1 MERSVPVYFR
11 AHLRSNLRMVAH
23 KDKLASAPVPQSDL
37 AGWARS
43 LMARLDAQQRPL
55 LEAAVALFAQRRQGL
70 TIYSGEEDAN
80 AFVAAELLADVGF
93 DSETLAAALLL
104 HDFESAT
111 VTVEQIRAQ
120 LNPSVAEL
128 LEGVQRMRVI
138 HDLRQRQGAL
148 VADQN
153 QWEAL
158 RRMVFAMASDVRVV
172 IVTLGWCVAHLRAA
186 KTKNLSEQK
195 AIARE
200 ALDLYAPLANRLG
213 IWQIKW
219 EIEDLALRY
228 QEPERYK
235 EIARLLEER
244 RVDRESYIANF
255 IEALQAAL
263 REAGID
269 AEVKG
274 RPKHIY
280 SIWKKM
286 QRKNL
291 GFEEIFDIRAVRVIT
306 RSVPECYAVL
316 SVVHSRWNYVRSEFD
331 DYIAAPK
338 ENAYQSLHTA
348 VIGPEERVVEVQI
361 RSLDMDQHAELG
373 VAAHWRYKEGTGVDL
388 TLERKLTWLRQLLDW
403 RDIVVSSPAPGD
415 EPDGDSAE
423 RIYVFTP
430 MGKIIDLPV
439 GATPLDFAYHIH
451 SDVGHRC
458 RGAKVADKIIPLTA
472 ALHNGDVVEV
482 LTIKQGGPSRDWLN
496 PNLGYLKGAKA
507 RDKVAQW
514 FKHQN
519 YDEDV
524 AQGRTQLEKELHRV
538 GLAEVNFER
547 LAQRFDYGKP
557 DKLFAA
563 VGRGEVKASQLA
575 HALQQSAP
583 VAEVTPR
590 IVAPPHGDQARS
602 NIYIEGEGNMLT
614 HFAKCCKPVPG
625 DDVMG
630 YITRGRGV
638 TVHRRDCAELA
649 HYRLE
654 APERVANVTW
664 GNGSE
669 STYPVDVSIVA
680 SDRQG
685 LLRDITATLANE
697 RINVTGTHSVSDTQ
711 SNIAY
716 ITFTLQMKD
725 TTQLSRL
732 LSQIGQ
738 LPSVISAKRA

>member
-1 MERSVPVYFR
+1 
-11 AHLRSNLRMVAH
+11 MVVH
-23 KDKLASAPVPQSDL
+23 KDKLSSDPVPQSDL
-37 AGWARS
+37 AGWTRA
-43 LMARLDAQQRPL
+43 LMAKFDAQQRPL
-55 LEAAVALFAQRRQGL
+55 LEAAMALFAQRRVDLNIAG
-70 TIYSGEEDAN
+70 GENDAN
-80 AFVAAELLADVGF
+80 AFAAVELLADVGF
-93 DSETLAAALLL
+93 DSETLAATLLL
-104 HDFESAT
+104 HDFETAA
-111 VTVEQIRAQ
+111 VTIEEIRTQ

-138 HDLRQRQGAL
+138 HDLRQRQGKL
-148 VADQN
+148 TADQN

-158 RRMVFAMASDVRVV
+158 RRMVLAMASDVRVV
-172 IVTLGWCVAHLRAA
+172 IVTLGWCVAHLRTT
-186 KTKNLSEQK
+186 KTKSPAEQQ

-228 QEPERYK
+228 LEPERYK

-244 RVDRESYIANF
+244 RVDREHYIASF
-255 IEALQAAL
+255 IAALQGAL
-263 REAGID
+263 HDAGID

-291 GFEEIFDIRAVRVIT
+291 GFQEIFDIRAVRVIT
-306 RSVPECYAVL
+306 KSVADCYAVL

-348 VIGPEERVVEVQI
+348 VLGPEERVVEVQI
-361 RSLDMDQHAELG
+361 RSSDMDQHAELG
-373 VAAHWRYKEGTGVDL
+373 VAAHWRYKEGAGVDL

-403 RDIVVSSPAPGD
+403 RDTVVSSTAPGTD
-415 EPDGDSAE
+415 SHGDAAGE

-430 MGKIIDLPV
+430 KGKIIDLPIS
-439 GATPLDFAYHIH
+439 ATPLDFAYHVH
-451 SDVGHRC
+451 SSIGHRC

-472 ALHNGDVVEV
+472 ALHNGDVVEI

-496 PNLGYLKGAKA
+496 PQLGYLKSAKA

-514 FKHQN
+514 FKQQN

-557 DKLFAA
+557 EKLFAA

-583 VAEVTPR
+583 AAEVTPR
-590 IVAPPHGDQARS
+590 IVAAPKLDKSKSG
-602 NIYIEGEGNMLT
+602 IYIEGEGNLLT
-614 HFAKCCKPVPG
+614 HYAKCCKPVPG
-625 DDVMG
+625 DEVMG

-649 HYRLE
+649 HYL
-654 APERVANVTW
+654 ADVPERVTQVTW
-664 GNGSE
+664 GAASE
-669 STYPVDVSIVA
+669 TTYPVDIRIVA

-685 LLRDITATLANE
+685 LLRDITSTLANE

-711 SNIAY
+711 ANVAY

-738 LPSVISAKRA
+738 LPSVISARRA

>member
-1 MERSVPVYFR
+1 
-11 AHLRSNLRMVAH
+11 
-23 KDKLASAPVPQSDL
+23 
-37 AGWARS
+37 
-43 LMARLDAQQRPL
+43 MARLAVQQRPL
-55 LEAAVALFAQRRQGL
+55 LEAAVALFAQRRQDL
-70 TIYSGEEDAN
+70 TIAGGEDDAN

-104 HDFESAT
+104 RDFENAR
-111 VTVEQIRAQ
+111 VTVEQIRTQ

-138 HDLRQRQGAL
+138 HDLRQRQGEL
-148 VADQN
+148 IADQN

-172 IVTLGWCVAHLRAA
+172 IVTLAWCVAHLRAA
-186 KTKNLSEQK
+186 KTKTLPEQQS
-195 AIARE
+195 IARE

-219 EIEDLALRY
+219 EIEDLALRTL
-228 QEPERYK
+228 EPVRYK
-235 EIARLLEER
+235 EIAHLLEER
-244 RVDRESYIANF
+244 RVDREHYIGSF
-255 IEALQAAL
+255 ITALQTAL

-291 GFEEIFDIRAVRVIT
+291 GFQEIFDIRAVRVIT
-306 RSVPECYAVL
+306 RTVADCYAVL
-316 SVVHSRWNYVRSEFD
+316 SVVHSRWNYLRAEFD

-348 VIGPEERVVEVQI
+348 VLGPEERVVEVQI
-361 RSLDMDQHAELG
+361 RSSDMDQHAELG
-373 VAAHWRYKEGTGVDL
+373 VAAHWRYKEGAGVDL

-403 RDIVVSSPAPGD
+403 RDSVVAGPAIATESHGD
-415 EPDGDSAE
+415 AAGE

-430 MGKIIDLPV
+430 KGKIIDLPV

-472 ALHNGDVVEV
+472 PLHNGDVVEI
-482 LTIKQGGPSRDWLN
+482 LTIKQGGPSRDWLT
-496 PNLGYLKGAKA
+496 PNLGYLKSAKA
-507 RDKVAQW
+507 REKVAQW
-514 FKHQN
+514 FKQQN
-519 YDEDV
+519 YADDV

-538 GLAEVNFER
+538 GMVEVNFER
-547 LAQRFDYGKP
+547 LAQRFNYGKP

-583 VAEVTPR
+583 VAEVAPR
-590 IVAPPHGDQARS
+590 IVAPPRS
-602 NIYIEGEGNMLT
+602 DKSKSDIYIEGEGNMLT

-638 TVHRRDCAELA
+638 TVHRRDCVELA
-649 HYRLE
+649 HYRVDS
-654 APERVANVTW
+654 PERVTNVTW
-664 GNGSE
+664 GAASE
-669 STYPVDVSIVA
+669 TTYPVDVSIVA

-685 LLRDITATLANE
+685 LLRDITVMLANE

-711 SNIAY
+711 ANTAY

-725 TTQLSRL
+725 ISQLSRL

>member
-23 KDKLASAPVPQSDL
+23 KDKLASEPIPQSDL

-55 LEAAVALFAQRRQGL
+55 LEAAVALFAQQRQGL

-104 HDFESAT
+104 HDFESAA
-111 VTVEQIRAQ
+111 VTVEQIRTQ

-244 RVDRESYIANF
+244 RVDRESYIASF

-263 REAGID
+263 QEAGID

-306 RSVPECYAVL
+306 KTVPECYAVL

-373 VAAHWRYKEGTGVDL
+373 VAAHWRYKEGAGVDL

-403 RDIVVSSPAPGD
+403 RDTVVSSPAPDD
-415 EPDGDSAE
+415 ESDGDSAE

-430 MGKIIDLPV
+430 KGKIIDLPV

-496 PNLGYLKGAKA
+496 PNLGYLKSAKA

-514 FKHQN
+514 FKQQN

-590 IVAPPHGDQARS
+590 IVAPPRGDQARS
-602 NIYIEGEGNMLT
+602 DIYIEGEGNMLT

-638 TVHRRDCAELA
+638 TVHRHDCPELA

-664 GNGSE
+664 GSRSE

-685 LLRDITATLANE
+685 LLRDITSTLANE

-711 SNIAY
+711 TNVAY

-725 TTQLSRL
+725 ITQLSRL

-738 LPSVISAKRA
+738 LPSVISARRA

>member
-1 MERSVPVYFR
+1 
-11 AHLRSNLRMVAH
+11 MVAH
-23 KDKLASAPVPQSDL
+23 KDKLPSAPAPQNDL

-43 LMARLDAQQRPL
+43 LMQRLEAQQRPL
-55 LEAAVALFAQRRQGL
+55 LEAAVALFAQRRMDLNVIQ
-70 TIYSGEEDAN
+70 SEDDAN

-104 HDFESAT
+104 SDFENAA
-111 VTVEQIRAQ
+111 VTAEQVRTQ

-138 HDLRQRQGAL
+138 HDLRQRQGDLA
-148 VADQN
+148 ADQN

-186 KTKNLSEQK
+186 KTKSAPEQQ

-244 RVDRESYIANF
+244 RVDREHYIASF
-255 IEALQAAL
+255 IAVLHAAL
-263 REAGID
+263 RDAGID

-291 GFEEIFDIRAVRVIT
+291 GFQEIFDIRAVRVIT
-306 RSVPECYAVL
+306 KTVADCYAVL

-348 VIGPEERVVEVQI
+348 VLGPEERIVEVQI

-373 VAAHWRYKEGTGVDL
+373 VAAHWRYKEGAGVDL

-403 RDIVVSSPAPGD
+403 RDTVVVSPPEGTESPGD
-415 EPDGDSAE
+415 TGGE

-430 MGKIIDLPV
+430 KGKIIDLPT

-458 RGAKVADKIIPLTA
+458 RGAKVAEKIIPLTA
-472 ALHNGDVVEV
+472 PLHNGDVVEI
-482 LTIKQGGPSRDWLN
+482 LTIKQGGPSRDWLA
-496 PNLGYLKGAKA
+496 PHLGFLKSGKA

-524 AQGRTQLEKELHRV
+524 AHGRAQLEKELHRV

-583 VAEVTPR
+583 APEVTPR
-590 IVAPPHGDQARS
+590 IVAPPRS
-602 NIYIEGEGNMLT
+602 DKAQSDIYIEGEGNLLT

-630 YITRGRGV
+630 YITRGRGI
-638 TVHRRDCAELA
+638 TVHRRDCVELA
-649 HYRLE
+649 HYRSDT
-654 APERVANVTW
+654 PERVTDVTW
-664 GNGSE
+664 GRASE
-669 STYPVDVSIVA
+669 TTYPVDVSIVA

-685 LLRDITATLANE
+685 LLRDITSTLANE
-697 RINVTGTHSVSDTQ
+697 RINVTGTHSISDTQ
-711 SNIAY
+711 DNIAY

-725 TTQLSRL
+725 ITQLSQL

>member
-1 MERSVPVYFR
+1 MPVYFI

-23 KDKLASAPVPQSDL
+23 KDKLVSAPLPQSDL

-70 TIYSGEEDAN
+70 TIGSSEDDAN

-104 HDFESAT
+104 HDFASAA
-111 VTVEQIRAQ
+111 VTVEQIRTQ

-138 HDLRQRQGAL
+138 HDLRQRQGDL
-148 VADQN
+148 SADQN

-186 KTKNLSEQK
+186 KTKALPEQQ
-195 AIARE
+195 AIAGE

-228 QEPERYK
+228 QEPVRYK

-244 RVDRESYIANF
+244 RVDRERYIAGF
-255 IEALQAAL
+255 IESLQTALHD
-263 REAGID
+263 AGIHAD
-269 AEVKG
+269 VKG

-291 GFEEIFDIRAVRVIT
+291 DFQEIFDIRAVRVIT
-306 RSVPECYAVL
+306 TSVADCYAVL
-316 SVVHSRWNYVRSEFD
+316 SVVHSRWNYLRSEFD

-348 VIGPEERVVEVQI
+348 VLGPEERVVEVQI
-361 RSLDMDQHAELG
+361 RSLEMDQHAERG
-373 VAAHWRYKEGTGVDL
+373 VAAHWRYKEGAGADL

-403 RDIVVSSPAPGD
+403 RDSVVASPATGAEALD
-415 EPDGDSAE
+415 DAAGE

-430 MGKIIDLPV
+430 KGKIIDLPA

-451 SDVGHRC
+451 SAVGHRC

-472 ALHNGDVVEV
+472 KLHNGDVVEI

-496 PNLGYLKGAKA
+496 PNLGYLKSAKA

-514 FKHQN
+514 FKQQN

-524 AQGRTQLEKELHRV
+524 AHGRTQLEKELHRV
-538 GLAEVNFER
+538 GLIEVNFER

-583 VAEVTPR
+583 AAEVAPR
-590 IVAPPHGDQARS
+590 IVAAPRIDKS
-602 NIYIEGEGNMLT
+602 KSDIYIEGEGNMLT

-649 HYRLE
+649 HYRIDS
-654 APERVANVTW
+654 PERVTSVTW
-664 GNGSE
+664 GTASA

-685 LLRDITATLANE
+685 LLRDITSTLANE

-711 SNIAY
+711 ANTAY

-725 TTQLSRL
+725 VTQVSRL
-732 LSQIGQ
+732 LSQIAQ

>member
-1 MERSVPVYFR
+1 
-11 AHLRSNLRMVAH
+11 MVAH
-23 KDKLASAPVPQSDL
+23 KDKLVTTPVPQSDL

-55 LEAAVALFAQRRQGL
+55 LEAAVALFAQRRHDL
-70 TIYSGEEDAN
+70 TIAGGEDDAN

-104 HDFESAT
+104 HDFASAA
-111 VTVEQIRAQ
+111 VTAEQIRTQ

-138 HDLRQRQGAL
+138 HDLRQRQSVLA
-148 VADQN
+148 ADQN

-186 KTKNLSEQK
+186 KTKSTAEQQ

-228 QEPERYK
+228 LEPERYK

-244 RVDRESYIANF
+244 RVDRERYIANF
-255 IEALQAAL
+255 IETLQSAL
-263 REAGID
+263 RDAGID

-291 GFEEIFDIRAVRVIT
+291 GFQEIFDIRAVRVIT
-306 RSVPECYAVL
+306 KTVADCYAVL

-361 RSLDMDQHAELG
+361 RSSDMDQHAELG
-373 VAAHWRYKEGTGVDL
+373 VAAHWRYKEGSGVDL

-403 RDIVVSSPAPGD
+403 RDTVVSSPAPGS
-415 EPDGDSAE
+415 EATGDAAGE

-430 MGKIIDLPV
+430 KGKIIDLPS
-439 GATPLDFAYHIH
+439 GATPLDFAYHVH
-451 SDVGHRC
+451 SAVGHRC

-472 ALHNGDVVEV
+472 KLHNGDVVEI

-496 PNLGYLKGAKA
+496 PNLGYLKSAKA

-514 FKHQN
+514 FKQQN

-524 AQGRTQLEKELHRV
+524 AHGRTQLEKELHRV

-583 VAEVTPR
+583 VTEVTPR
-590 IVAPPHGDQARS
+590 IVTAPNIDKNKSG
-602 NIYIEGEGNMLT
+602 IYIEGEGNMLT
-614 HFAKCCKPVPG
+614 HYAKCCKPVPG

-649 HYRLE
+649 HYLVGS
-654 APERVANVTW
+654 PERVTQVTW
-664 GNGSE
+664 GAASE
-669 STYPVDVSIVA
+669 TTYPVDIRIVA

-685 LLRDITATLANE
+685 LLRDITSTLANE
-697 RINVTGTHSVSDTQ
+697 RINVTGTHSISDPQ
-711 SNIAY
+711 ANVAY

-725 TTQLSRL
+725 ITQLGRL

-738 LPSVISAKRA
+738 LPSVISARRA